1 VVAAFEARKLDGI
14 LDHPVFSEV
23 VPTLMLF
30 KSRHVARFICS
41 SSTGEIVADYASK
54 TNIADLIDGC
64 FGYRPGFSKGQQ
76 IELILRQH
84 RLDPDEVLFVSDSL
98 MDYEFVRDNG
108 IRFIG
113 IRRMF
118 EEREFQERGLCSVQD
133 LSALIRLW
141 DQSESLVQFVA
152 KA

>member
-1 VVAAFEARKLDGI
+1 MDSVGQ
-14 LDHPVFSEV
+14 
-23 VPTLMLF
+23 
-30 KSRHVARFICS
+30 
-41 SSTGEIVADYASK
+41 
-54 TNIADLIDGC
+54 
-64 FGYRPGFSKGQQ
+64 RPGLSKGQQ

-98 MDYEFVRDNG
+98 MDYEFVRDKG